1 LIVFDHRRDRNK
13 MEIIKLRDEFI
24 KLGQALKAANLVE
37 DGVDA
42 KYVIQ
47 DGLVTVNGEVDTRR
61 GRKLYDGDIVSYDGN
76 EIKIVK

>member
-1 LIVFDHRRDRNK
+1 

-37 DGVDA
+37 DGVEA

-61 GRKLYDGDIVSYDGN
+61 GRKLYDGDIVSYDGQ

>member
-1 LIVFDHRRDRNK
+1 
-13 MEIIKLRDEFI
+13 MEVIKLRDEFI

-37 DGVDA
+37 DGVEA

-47 DGLVTVNGEVDTRR
+47 DGEVLVNGEVDTRR
-61 GRKLYDGDIVSYDGN
+61 GRKLYDGDVISFHGQ